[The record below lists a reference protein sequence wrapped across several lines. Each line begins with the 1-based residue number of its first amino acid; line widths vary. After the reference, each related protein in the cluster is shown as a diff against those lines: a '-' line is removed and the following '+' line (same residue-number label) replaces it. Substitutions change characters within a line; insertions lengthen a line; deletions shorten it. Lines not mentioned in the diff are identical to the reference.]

1 MWQRQC
7 YERCRAQRTQAV
19 KQGQFLKD
27 RAHTRHKKSNQ
38 NRSWAWV
45 TTDNKPMNVLSWL
58 HHQIYFMSYE
68 LLSKL
73 KRNKD
78 MLNRQQ
84 HDYYVSRISITFMS
98 NIISKKTE
106 TTNFLLV
113 QTKSRRDAPSF
124 FLKSKPH
131 SS

>member
-1 MWQRQC
+1 M
-7 YERCRAQRTQAV
+7 
-19 KQGQFLKD
+19 GI
-27 RAHTRHKKSNQ
+27 
-38 NRSWAWV
+38 V
-45 TTDNKPMNVLSWL
+45 TTDNMPMNVLSWL

-124 FLKSKPH
+124 SLKSKPH